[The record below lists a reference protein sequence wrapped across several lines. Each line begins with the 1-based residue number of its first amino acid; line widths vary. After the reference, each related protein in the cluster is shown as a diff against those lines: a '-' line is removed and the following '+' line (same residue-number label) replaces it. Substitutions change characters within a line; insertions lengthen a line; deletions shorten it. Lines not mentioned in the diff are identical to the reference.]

1 MTIKA
6 VFFDMG
12 GTIETFDFT
21 PELRLHATPGIRK
34 LLLGAGIELNLS
46 NEKLYLLV
54 SDGLNNYHKIC
65 TTNLDEL
72 SPTQIWSNFILN
84 GFSYDLGK
92 LDSISE
98 ELMFYIETQY
108 YKRELRPFV
117 PQVLA
122 EIQKMGLKIGIIS
135 NVKSKECVP
144 VNLIKYGIRDYF
156 DPIVLSCEYKRRKPD
171 PAIFHYAARLANVP
185 VSQCCYVGDRIQRDV
200 LGAFRAGFG
209 YTVQIIHDFDHGEND
224 EGATPN
230 AVIKEMSELVD
241 VIRTEVNRPS
251 VLNTSTI
258 KALIFD
264 AGDILYHRPEK
275 GVKFEDFV
283 KNLPPTSQNDQSQKK
298 EELVQQAYRG
308 IISQEQYRDAVINLY
323 GISDPEQSKIG
334 KAILENEDN
343 GIEFFEGVRE
353 TLQKLKHRGFLLGIV
368 TDTANTIS
376 AKLSW
381 FERGGFGHVWDSII
395 SSKELGIRKPDPNI
409 YLAALTQLNLDPCQA
424 VFIGHKQT
432 EIIGAHNV
440 GMKTIAFN
448 YENDVESDFYI
459 DEFKDLLDV
468 PILNRHVEVR

>member
-1 MTIKA
+1 VTIKA

-21 PELRLHATPGIRK
+21 PELRLNATPGIQK
-34 LLLGAGIELNLS
+34 LLVGAGIELNLT
-46 NEKLYLLV
+46 NVQLYTLV
-54 SDGLNNYHKIC
+54 SNGLNNYHKIC

-72 SPTQIWSNFILN
+72 SPTQIWSDFILN
-84 GFSYDLGK
+84 GFSYDLVK

-98 ELMFYIETQY
+98 ELMFYLETHY
-108 YKRELRPFV
+108 YVRELRRNV

-122 EIQKMGLKIGIIS
+122 EIQKMGLKIGMIS

-224 EGATPN
+224 DGATPD
-230 AVIKEMSELVD
+230 AVIKDMCELVD
-241 VIRTEVNRPS
+241 ILRSQISRPS
-251 VLNTSTI
+251 VSNTSTI

-264 AGDILYHRPEK
+264 AGDILYYRPEK

-283 KNLPPTSQNDQSQKK
+283 KKLPSVSLNGLAQKK

-308 IISQEQYRDAVINLY
+308 FISQEQYREAVINLY
-323 GISDPEQSKIG
+323 GINDPEQIKVG
-334 KAILENEDN
+334 KAILSEEDN
-343 GIEFFEGVRE
+343 GIEFFDGVKE
-353 TLQKLKHRGFLLGIV
+353 TLIELKHRGYLLGIV

-381 FERGGFGHVWDSII
+381 FEQGGFGHVWDSII

-409 YLAALTQLNLDPCQA
+409 YLAALAQLNLDPCQA
-424 VFIGHKQT
+424 VFVGHKLT

-448 YENDVESDFYI
+448 YENDVESEFFI
-459 DEFKDLLDV
+459 DKFQDLLDV
-468 PILNRHVEVR
+468 SVLNQHVEVQ